1 MTEGQER
8 QPGRLLRFGLIAI
21 TIIFPVLVFMGLYW
35 FPLTALGMGDFSTA
49 ITWSL
54 ITLVVLAVIS
64 VIIYFVY
71 MRVAVKA

>member
-1 MTEGQER
+1 MTERQER
-8 QPGRLLRFGLIAI
+8 QPGRLLRFGLIAV

-35 FPLTALGMGDFSTA
+35 FPLTALGMGDFGIA
-49 ITWSL
+49 ITYTL

-71 MRVAVKA
+71 MRVVVKA

>member
-1 MTEGQER
+1 MAEGQDR
-8 QPGRLLRFGLIAI
+8 QPGRLLRFGLVAV
-21 TIIFPVLVFMGLYW
+21 TILCTVVVFMGLYW

-64 VIIYFVY
+64 AIIYFVY